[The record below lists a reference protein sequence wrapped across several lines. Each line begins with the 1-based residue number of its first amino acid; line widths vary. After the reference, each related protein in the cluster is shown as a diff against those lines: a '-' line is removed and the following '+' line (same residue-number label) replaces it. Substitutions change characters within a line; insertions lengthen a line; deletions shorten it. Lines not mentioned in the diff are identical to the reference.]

1 MIKTVSIV
9 THKITCNDQVL
20 ELTNQ
25 RVIHWKAQ
33 ESLIL
38 SDLHIGK
45 SGHFQKSGIP
55 IPSSVLDDDLARL
68 KQLILHFKAKTLI
81 IVGDLF
87 HAEYNKDLDQFKTW
101 LSNFNE
107 LNLKLI
113 KGNHDR
119 LKQSIYDQ
127 FKIEVHQPSLE
138 IGCVKF
144 VHDSIKPTENCFT
157 ISGHLH
163 PGVSIRG
170 KGRQRIKLPCFQ
182 VTNNQLILPAFS
194 LFTGLNTQKIFDKC
208 QNFCF
213 TEDGIFEV

>member
-1 MIKTVSIV
+1 MIKNVSIV
-9 THKITCNDQVL
+9 SKKIRCNNEIL

-25 RVIHWKAQ
+25 RVIYWKAQ
-33 ESLIL
+33 NSLIL

-45 SGHFQKSGIP
+45 SAHFQKSGIP
-55 IPSSVLDDDLARL
+55 IPSSVLETDLFRL
-68 KQLILHFKAKTLI
+68 KALIEFFKAKNLI

-87 HAEYNKDLDQFKTW
+87 HAEYNKDLDEFKSW
-101 LSNFNE
+101 LTNFDD
-107 LNLKLI
+107 LKLKLI

-119 LKQSIYDQ
+119 LQHKIYNE
-127 FKIEVHQPSLE
+127 FNIEVHQPELN

-144 VHDSIKPTENCFT
+144 VHDNIKSTENCFT
-157 ISGHLH
+157 ISGHIH

-182 VTNNQLILPAFS
+182 VTESQLILPAFS
-194 LFTGLNTQKIFDKC
+194 LFTGLNTQKTFKKC